1 MTRGVG
7 SELTAFGDSRTT
19 ATMYK
24 SDRVDGIGWSA
35 CNDAERPRRT
45 SSD

>member
-7 SELTAFGDSRTT
+7 SELTVFGDSRTA
-19 ATMYK
+19 ATMDR
-24 SDRVDGIGWSA
+24 SDRVDEIGWGA
-35 CNDAERPRRT
+35 CNDAERPRRA